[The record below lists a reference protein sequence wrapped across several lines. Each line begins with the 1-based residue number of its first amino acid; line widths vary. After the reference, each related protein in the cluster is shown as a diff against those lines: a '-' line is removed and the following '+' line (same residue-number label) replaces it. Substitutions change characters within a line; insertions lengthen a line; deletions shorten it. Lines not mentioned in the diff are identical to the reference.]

1 MCGDWFC
8 ACCCW
13 GCFGDVAKMI
23 GDELCLSDVVES
35 FANAVSASGKFG
47 GVAGVFVGVHI

>member
-1 MCGDWFC
+1 
-8 ACCCW
+8 
-13 GCFGDVAKMI
+13 MI

-35 FANAVSASGKFG
+35 FEKAIRASGKFG